1 MFPLDVEIKGILLLI
16 HLFPFVLI
24 HLFFTINCT
33 AKNPELCSENNG
45 GCSQIC
51 EQRSK
56 YCIFGKCYFNCHIDF
71 LCTRW
76 VECKCQSGYK
86 LLANGK
92 NCAGKLNYFARIYW
106 HLFRDCLFKLATIAP
121 FCCLIVSKFNLD
133 LLKFSVN
140 ISLSCVRFSR
150 LIRMNTYEI
159 KNEIKSLNNP
169 FFQSL

>member
-1 MFPLDVEIKGILLLI
+1 MKKVFPLDVEIKGISLLI
-16 HLFPFVLI
+16 HPFPFVLI

-45 GCSQIC
+45 GCSQTC

-92 NCAGKLNYFARIYW
+92 NCAGKFNYFARIYW
-106 HLFRDCLFKLATIAP
+106 HLFRDCLFKFVLFFSTVVCLWNFLALDIQSKSRNP
-121 FCCLIVSKFNLD
+121 QIVAN
-133 LLKFSVN
+133 
-140 ISLSCVRFSR
+140 
-150 LIRMNTYEI
+150 RM
-159 KNEIKSLNNP
+159 KD
-169 FFQSL
+169 F